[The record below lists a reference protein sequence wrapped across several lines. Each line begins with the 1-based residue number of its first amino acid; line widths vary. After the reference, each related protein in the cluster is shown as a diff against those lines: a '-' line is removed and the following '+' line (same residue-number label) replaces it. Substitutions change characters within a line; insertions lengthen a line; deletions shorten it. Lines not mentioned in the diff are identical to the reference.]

1 MVTDRYPGTIPG
13 ITVHVR
19 YDLSDIGAEKVFF
32 LFFLVFFLYALPS

>member
-1 MVTDRYPGTIPG
+1 VVTDRYPGTIPG

-32 LFFLVFFLYALPS
+32 LVFFLYALPS